1 MFTRYGYV
9 HLEPTSNAITTYH
22 HISVIFLNTLC
33 NFWTTTAVII
43 VIPFPFYVYIF
54 RKNATCK
61 SYKSEKIYAEIC
73 STTFRMFNFY
83 AVSNVRNTKIRVKD
97 SKL

>member
-1 MFTRYGYV
+1 M
-9 HLEPTSNAITTYH
+9 
-22 HISVIFLNTLC
+22 
-33 NFWTTTAVII
+33 
-43 VIPFPFYVYIF
+43 F

-61 SYKSEKIYAEIC
+61 SYKSEKIYVEIC